1 MKLYVGNLSSKTT
14 EEQLKSLVAAFGAP
28 LKTEIV
34 FDRITGQSRG
44 FAFVDFPNDDE
55 ARSAVAGLNG
65 KEVDGNVLTVN
76 ESRQK
81 RLLGG
86 GVL

>member
-1 MKLYVGNLSSKTT
+1 MKLYVGNLSRNTT

-28 LKTEIV
+28 QTTEIV
-34 FDRITGQSRG
+34 TDKTTGHSRG

-55 ARSAVAGLNG
+55 ARATVAGLNG
-65 KEVDGNVLTVN
+65 KEVDGHVLKVN

-81 RLLGG
+81 RMLGG
-86 GVL
+86 AR